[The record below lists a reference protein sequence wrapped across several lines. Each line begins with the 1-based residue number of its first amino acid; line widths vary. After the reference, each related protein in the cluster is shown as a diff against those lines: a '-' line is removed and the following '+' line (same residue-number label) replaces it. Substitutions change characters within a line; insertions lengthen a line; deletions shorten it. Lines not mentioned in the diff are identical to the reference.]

1 MFHMFHR
8 NPSFYHFILFL
19 HITDQTNQPTLQ
31 MILFIMNTHITTSIL
46 LDKRTITTS
55 ILLDKR
61 TITTPILSI
70 LLQNTNRSFNLDL
83 LTSLFLFTNFIIIC
97 YPIITTCII
106 IETNLIAP
114 IVISISDYCTVQ
126 PIILLVPFL
135 TAISNLTIVIHH
147 FIKIFLKLLQI
158 NDLQILLSKLISF

>member
-31 MILFIMNTHITTSIL
+31 MILFIMNTH
-46 LDKRTITTS
+46 ITTS